1 MDNEHPEPFTPAP
14 GAGSA
19 MIDAMNKALGKTPV
33 TTEEPKKE
41 EAKPKVEAA
50 AKVEKPTEVK
60 PVKKASLDFPE
71 KPAAAA
77 TTKPDAN
84 TTDPEPGSKEYNYK
98 QLESKASAASKEA
111 AELRRQLAELK
122 VQSETNEWKT
132 KFESTAKE
140 KEDLSNRLMQASLE
154 RHPKFQA
161 HYNGQFDSIA
171 EQIKAIAP
179 GALGE
184 KLAKASK
191 NGTVLDISSDPDV
204 ENAIDELPS
213 SKKMLI
219 GPLLTRAAEL
229 HSERARALETPA
241 VHLED
246 ASKADNAKREEW
258 FSKANSTFET
268 EQSKAMGV
276 LPVFQHRDGDAEW
289 NAEVDNSISLAKDT
303 FESVAKSDI
312 SVSELSKLCLWATAG
327 PKFYNQVEAMT
338 GVIAGLNAKIAAME
352 SAQPGL
358 KGASANGGSRV
369 QTPTSFQDRVAAAL
383 GR

>member
-1 MDNEHPEPFTPAP
+1 MDNEHPEPFTSAP
-14 GAGSA
+14 NAGAS

-33 TTEEPKKE
+33 TAEAPKKE
-41 EAKPKVEAA
+41 EAKPKAEATPEV
-50 AKVEKPTEVK
+50 KQPTETK

-71 KPAAAA
+71 KSAVTEPVKASG
-77 TTKPDAN
+77 
-84 TTDPEPGSKEYNYK
+84 DPEPGSKEYNYK
-98 QLESKASAASKEA
+98 QLESKANAAAKEA
-111 AELRRQLAELK
+111 ADLRKQLSELK

-191 NGTVLDISSDPDV
+191 NGTVLDISNDPDV

-246 ASKADNAKREEW
+246 ASKADNAKRDEW

-289 NAEVDNSISLAKDT
+289 NAEVDSSISLAKDT

-338 GVIAGLNAKIAAME
+338 GVIANLNAKIASME

-358 KGASANGGSRV
+358 KGASNNGSSKS
-369 QTPTSFQDRVAAAL
+369 QAPASFQDRVAMAL